1 MPSIVDLKYL
11 YCDNNEAITK
21 EKEPL
26 SNTKSKQVLKKYQLI
41 REIIDITDVI
51 VDKVPTNQNI
61 VDPLT
66 KPLPQKKYDSHVL
79 AYGMRNKGDW
89 L

>member
-1 MPSIVDLKYL
+1 MPSIIDLISL
-11 YCDNNEAITK
+11 YCDNNESITK

-26 SNTKSKQVLKKYQLI
+26 SHTKSKQVLKKYQLI
-41 REIIDITDVI
+41 REIIDINNVI
-51 VDKVPTNQNI
+51 VDKVPTDQKI

-79 AYGMRNKGDW
+79 AYGMRNKGD
-89 L
+89 